1 MPIYWFSIDQIDDAI
16 AAAING
22 GSGGGDEGGAALRN
36 GRPASSSFSSGGV
49 FTLNNDDF
57 VRRLI
62 ETVRREP
69 ALYDPNHEHYGNKHS
84 SAQFRTTVWQRLAK
98 ELEYPGLG
106 LSRMDWRDKT
116 PEFRGPAFP
125 ATAVE
130 ADSGQVRAR
139 TEAEEDHER
148 GESRWGGGQA
158 SIQGAGI
165 PPLSP
170 NFWLGEGSRFPSV
183 PSLCKIQPCEAL

>member
-116 PEFRGPAFP
+116 QFRGPAFP

-148 GESRWGGGQA
+148 GESRWGGDRPVSRG
-158 SIQGAGI
+158 GN
-165 PPLSP
+165 PSP
-170 NFWLGEGSRFPSV
+170 VTKFLVGRG
-183 PSLCKIQPCEAL
+183 K